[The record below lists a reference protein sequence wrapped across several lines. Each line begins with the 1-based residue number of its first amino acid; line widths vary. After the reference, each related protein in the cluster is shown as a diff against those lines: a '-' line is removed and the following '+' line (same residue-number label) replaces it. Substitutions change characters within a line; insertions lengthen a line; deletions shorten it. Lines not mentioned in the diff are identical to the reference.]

1 MWMFFTLG
9 LAFAATAVVMYP
21 FFNPGWSSMI
31 SFFRFCCLGRVCPGH
46 DSSGSGG
53 RQLGSQGQEG
63 LRGLKRTIFLFRLCV
78 FQIVVRNP
86 STKSYIITF

>member
-31 SFFRFCCLGRVCPGH
+31 SFFGSVASAASVLVMTQAVRV
-46 DSSGSGG
+46 
-53 RQLGSQGQEG
+53 EG
-63 LRGLKRTIFLFRLCV
+63 NWAPKV
-78 FQIVVRNP
+78 
-86 STKSYIITF
+86 KKD